1 MRSSHADYF
10 NHDDGAVGYD
20 DDVLNESDP
29 IRTGYDAAL
38 GWVIENS
45 GISRESRV
53 LELGSGTGNLTSRL
67 PEYHETICVDVS
79 EKMEELALAKG
90 ARFPNRKFIKDD
102 VLAVFDRNLG
112 CFDSI
117 VSTYTLH
124 HLTEPQKVTLFGKL
138 WSALNDGGVAVI
150 GDLMVESADQLANKG
165 MRYRNESWPRKRAPA
180 KRKRQLKPPPQ
191 HPTKWIDDSQLK
203 NLKLIGSGSS
213 SAMKLNG

>member
-29 IRTGYDAAL
+29 
-38 GWVIENS
+38 
-45 GISRESRV
+45 ESRV

-150 GDLMVESADQLANKG
+150 GDLMVESADQLANKVT
-165 MRYRNESWPRKRAPA
+165 RYRNEGYEDVATALEEEFFWHLTEAICELERVGFQVSWIQFSDLSYGILA
-180 KRKRQLKPPPQ
+180 KKARTCQAEEAVE
-191 HPTKWIDDSQLK
+191 TT
-203 NLKLIGSGSS
+203 SS
-213 SAMKLNG
+213 TSD